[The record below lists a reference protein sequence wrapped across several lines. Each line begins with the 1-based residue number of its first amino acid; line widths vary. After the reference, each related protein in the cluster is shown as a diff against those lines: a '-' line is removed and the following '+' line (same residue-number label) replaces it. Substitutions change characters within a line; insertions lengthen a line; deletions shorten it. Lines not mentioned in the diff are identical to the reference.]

1 MQPNPEAPMESGAPD
16 RSPRAPLPVRPFGL
30 VPYDRGLA
38 LQSEAL
44 AELDVGEWPGIVL
57 ALRHPPT
64 VTLGRRTAPEE
75 LHASPQALADLG
87 IELFRVDRGGG
98 ATYHYPEQAV
108 VYPIL
113 DLERLRLT
121 VPTLLERVRDALLET
136 LAAFDVREGCW
147 DPDRPGIYVDGAKIA
162 SVGFHLSR
170 GRTTHGIALN
180 VGRGWQGFEWID
192 PCKMRGLPI
201 TSIEDLTGAAP
212 HPDRV
217 CEHLARAIAS
227 RARRQ
232 AQHFEVA

>member
-1 MQPNPEAPMESGAPD
+1 METTRAAAPKSGSMDRAPC
-16 RSPRAPLPVRPFGL
+16 PPLPVRPHGL
-30 VPYDRGLA
+30 VAYDRGLA
-38 LQSEAL
+38 LQTAAL
-44 AELDVGEWPGIVL
+44 AELDGGEWPGIVL

-64 VTLGRRTAPEE
+64 VTLGRRTAQAE
-75 LHASPQALADLG
+75 LHATPQALADQG
-87 IELFRVDRGGG
+87 IGLFQVDRGGG

-113 DLERLRLT
+113 ALERLRLT
-121 VPTLLERVRDALLET
+121 IPILLERVRDALLET
-136 LAAFDVREGCW
+136 LTTFRVHGASW

-180 VGRGWQGFEWID
+180 VGRGWQGFRWID

-217 CEHLARAIAS
+217 CKHLACAIAI
-227 RARRQ
+227 RARR
-232 AQHFEVA
+232 